1 MPIFGNWSTKHPK
14 ENVDERS
21 DKRVP
26 IFPFC
31 VWDVLSCVGFRWD
44 LFSNPENHVIVGIGS
59 TPMFDK
65 TRTHTHMHDI
75 HKRCRQTFEIHK
87 YPYLC
92 VSIYVRA
99 HVEYV
104 HVDTVYAFA
113 HVINARKTHTHI
125 YICTNICVICGCDL
139 CLHGHQVEARCFA
152 WCMHSASLWLK
163 LELILRNVKKSIGLL
178 SILLGFY

>member
-1 MPIFGNWSTKHPK
+1 MNVPTKEFLFFLFAFEMCCRVLDLGEIYFPTLKTTSLLALDPHP
-14 ENVDERS
+14 
-21 DKRVP
+21 
-26 IFPFC
+26 C
-31 VWDVLSCVGFRWD
+31 L
-44 LFSNPENHVIVGIGS
+44 
-59 TPMFDK
+59 
-65 TRTHTHMHDI
+65 TRLAHTHMHDI

-125 YICTNICVICGCDL
+125 YIYIYAQTYASYAVVICAFMAIRSK
-139 CLHGHQVEARCFA
+139 HG
-152 WCMHSASLWLK
+152 ASRDACTRLP
-163 LELILRNVKKSIGLL
+163 SD
-178 SILLGFY
+178 

>member
-1 MPIFGNWSTKHPK
+1 MRSIFQPWKPRHCWHWIHTH
-14 ENVDERS
+14 
-21 DKRVP
+21 
-26 IFPFC
+26 
-31 VWDVLSCVGFRWD
+31 VWQDS
-44 LFSNPENHVIVGIGS
+44 H
-59 TPMFDK
+59 
-65 TRTHTHMHDI
+65 THTHMHDI

-125 YICTNICVICGCDL
+125 YIYICTNICVICGCDL

-178 SILLGFY
+178 SILLDSTNWKVEKASLLERYMIYHTSGSLLSM

>member
-1 MPIFGNWSTKHPK
+1 MNVPTKEFLFFLFAFEMCCRVLDLGEIYFPTLKTTSLLALDPHP
-14 ENVDERS
+14 
-21 DKRVP
+21 
-26 IFPFC
+26 C
-31 VWDVLSCVGFRWD
+31 L
-44 LFSNPENHVIVGIGS
+44 
-59 TPMFDK
+59 
-65 TRTHTHMHDI
+65 TRLAHTHTHMHDI

-152 WCMHSASLWLK
+152 
-163 LELILRNVKKSIGLL
+163 
-178 SILLGFY
+178 